1 MLFRTDYLICF
12 CLERTFAWGVLLL
25 GTCFLLGSHI
35 ERFYCK
41 CTPSA
46 KRKRELENN
55 MENDLRIKLVNE
67 RGYDIDIHFVLL

>member
-12 CLERTFAWGVLLL
+12 CLERTFAWNVFFALIA
-25 GTCFLLGSHI
+25 HV

-46 KRKRELENN
+46 KRKRELE
-55 MENDLRIKLVNE
+55 K
-67 RGYDIDIHFVLL
+67 